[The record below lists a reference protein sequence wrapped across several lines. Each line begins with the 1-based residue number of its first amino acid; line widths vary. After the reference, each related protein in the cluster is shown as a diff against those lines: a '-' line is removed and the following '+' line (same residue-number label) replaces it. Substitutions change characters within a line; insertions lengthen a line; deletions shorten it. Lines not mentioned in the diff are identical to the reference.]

1 MTKAIPVDWFQYPRT
16 MRFSTRLR
24 RQRAYVYTPGLR
36 LAIGLSLAL
45 DLVFL
50 VGLPLVF
57 SRRDALLVVRHDPWL
72 GEALILGFFG
82 LIGASVGLSR
92 IVDLRRQRFD
102 ARLPARPAQTYRFQT
117 QAPVQKRTALANW
130 RLRREVH
137 AWPAGLQ
144 ALYVLT
150 PMGFFVGP
158 TFIIFTTMFGQNRAL
173 SISACLLGVAGLA
186 VAWSLAGLVYY
197 LRVRRFE
204 KRHPRPPEKSLLSGA
219 LATFGQS
226 RAIGGE
232 R

>member
-16 MRFSTRLR
+16 MRFSARLR

-50 VGLPLVF
+50 VGLPFVF

-82 LIGASVGLSR
+82 VIGASVGLSR
-92 IVDLRRQRFD
+92 IVNLRSQRFD

-117 QAPVQKRTALANW
+117 QAPAQKRTALENW

-144 ALYVLT
+144 ALNVLT
-150 PMGFFVGP
+150 PGWIMVSP
-158 TFIIFTTMFGQNRAL
+158 ISIFLTKALGQNLDVAM
-173 SISACLLGVAGLA
+173 SAWLLGLDGLA
-186 VAWSLAGLVYY
+186 VAWILAGLVYY
-197 LRVRRFE
+197 LRLRRFE
-204 KRHPRPPEKSLLSGA
+204 KRHPRPPEKMPSPAS
-219 LATFGQS
+219 
-226 RAIGGE
+226 
-232 R
+232 

>member
-1 MTKAIPVDWFQYPRT
+1 MTERTPVDWFQYPRT
-16 MRFSTRLR
+16 MQFSARLR
-24 RQRAYVYTPGLR
+24 RRRAYIYTPSLR

-50 VGLPLVF
+50 VGLPFVF

-82 LIGASVGLSR
+82 VIGASVGLSR
-92 IVDLRRQRFD
+92 IVNLRRQRFD
-102 ARLPARPAQTYRFQT
+102 ARLPARPAQPYRFQT
-117 QAPVQKRTALANW
+117 QAPAQKRTALENW

-144 ALYVLT
+144 VLYVLT
-150 PMGFFVGP
+150 PGWIMVSP
-158 TFIIFTTMFGQNRAL
+158 TFIIVTTMFGQNRAL

-186 VAWSLAGLVYY
+186 VAWILAGLVYY
-197 LRVRRFE
+197 LRGRRFE
-204 KRHPRPPEKSLLSGA
+204 KRHPRPPEKNALSGV

-226 RAIGGE
+226 RALGSQ